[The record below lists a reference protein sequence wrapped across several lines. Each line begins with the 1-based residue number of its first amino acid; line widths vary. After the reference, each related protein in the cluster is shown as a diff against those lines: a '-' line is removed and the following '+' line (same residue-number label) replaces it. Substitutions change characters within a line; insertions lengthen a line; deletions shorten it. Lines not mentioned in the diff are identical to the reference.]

1 MLTYKEAMNYIQETM
16 QYGSVLGLENTMELL
31 RRLENPEKKL
41 KFIHIAGTNGKGSIA
56 AYISS
61 MLAEANYC
69 VGRYVSPT
77 IFDYCER
84 IQIQT
89 KEKTEY
95 ISKESVAEI
104 LTKIKCIIMQM
115 VKEGYPHPTAFE
127 IETAMAFLEFANQS
141 CDYVVLEVGMG
152 GRLDSTNV
160 IKNTICAVFSSISMD
175 HMEFLGDSLEK
186 IAYEKASIIK
196 QGCQVVSYDQNWE
209 SNYPKRE
216 LHLNGGLDAMMV
228 IQNECIKQ
236 NATLTIADFSKIQK
250 VSHSLDGVYFDYK
263 DYNNVKISLLGEC
276 QPKNAAVAIEVIERL
291 GLCTKEQ
298 VYSGLKKTVW
308 KGRFDVLSKNPFII
322 VDGAHNEGAARSLKQ
337 SILFYLKDKRLVY
350 VIGMLADKDYAT
362 VLEYTAKYAHRII
375 TITPDSIRA
384 LSSNTL
390 MIEAKKYCNKVI
402 DGHTIEEGL
411 ELAEEYR
418 KKENLDGILIF
429 GSLSFLGEV
438 YQHYKIDNK
447 VNKE

>member
-95 ISKESVAEI
+95 ISKESVADI
-104 LTKIKCIIMQM
+104 LTKIKFITMQM
-115 VKEGYPHPTAFE
+115 TKEGYPHPTAFE
-127 IETAMAFLEFANQS
+127 IETAMAFLEFVNQG

-175 HMEFLGDSLEK
+175 HMEFLGNSLEK
-186 IAYEKASIIK
+186 IAYEKAGIIK
-196 QGCQVVSYDQNWE
+196 QGCQVISYDQNWE

-216 LHLNGGLDAMMV
+216 LYLDGGMDAMTV
-228 IQNECIKQ
+228 IQDECIKQ
-236 NATLTIADFSKIQK
+236 KASLTIADFSKIK
-250 VSHSLDGVYFDYK
+250 NVSHSFDGIYLDYK
-263 DYNNVKISLLGEC
+263 DYNHVKISLLGEC
-276 QPKNAAVAIEVIERL
+276 QPKNAAVAIEVIETL

-298 VYSGLKKTVW
+298 IYSGLEKTAW
-308 KGRFDVLSKNPFII
+308 RGRFDILSKDPLII
-322 VDGAHNEGAARSLKQ
+322 VDGAHNEGAARSLEQ
-337 SILFYLKDKRLVY
+337 SILYYLKEKRLIY
-350 VIGMLADKDYAT
+350 VIGMLADKDYST
-362 VLEYTAKYAHRII
+362 VLEYTAKYAQRIV
-375 TITPDSIRA
+375 TITPNSIRA
-384 LSSNTL
+384 LSSGKL
-390 MIEAKKYCNKVI
+390 MLEAKKYCNDVV

-411 ELAEEYR
+411 ELAEQYR
-418 KKENLDGILIF
+418 KKENFDGILIF

-438 YQHYKIDNK
+438 YQYYNIG
-447 VNKE
+447 KE